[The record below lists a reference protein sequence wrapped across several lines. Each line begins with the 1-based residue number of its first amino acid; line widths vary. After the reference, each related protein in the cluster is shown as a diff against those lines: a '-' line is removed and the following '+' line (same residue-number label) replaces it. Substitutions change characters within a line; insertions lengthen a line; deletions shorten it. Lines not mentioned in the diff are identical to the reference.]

1 MNPMQPLQA
10 LLAQAERE
18 RDDAWGQAKRASDRH
33 ASATSQADE
42 LLAYRREY
50 EQRWNEQFRSGGHMD
65 LVHCYRSFMERLTH
79 ALEQQ
84 QRIVQ
89 QAAQHMEQ
97 ARAQLQEHELR
108 VASVRKL
115 IERRHREMLLT
126 AQRQEQKQ
134 TDEFSAR
141 MSWKAASAT
150 PPANGLPRSA

>member
-18 RDDAWGQAKRASDRH
+18 RDAAWGQVQRASDRH
-33 ASATSQADE
+33 ASASTQADE

-50 EQRWNEQFRSGGHMD
+50 EQRWNEQFKSGGHMD
-65 LVHCYRSFMERLTH
+65 LVHCYRSFIERLTH

-84 QRIVQ
+84 QRVVQ
-89 QAAQHMEQ
+89 QSALHLEL

-115 IERRHREMLLT
+115 IERRHREMLRT
-126 AQRQEQKQ
+126 AERQEQKQ
-134 TDEFSAR
+134 TDEFGAR
-141 MSWKAASAT
+141 VSWKAAPAT
-150 PPANGLPRSA
+150 APASGLPHSA

>member
-1 MNPMQPLQA
+1 MQPLQA

-18 RDDAWGQAKRASDRH
+18 RDAAWSQVQRASDRH
-33 ASATSQADE
+33 ASASTQADE

-50 EQRWNEQFRSGGHMD
+50 EQRWNEQFKSGGHMD
-65 LVHCYRSFMERLTH
+65 LVHCYRSFIERLTH

-84 QRIVQ
+84 QRVVQ
-89 QAAQHMEQ
+89 QAALHLEL

-115 IERRHREMLLT
+115 IERRHREMLRT
-126 AQRQEQKQ
+126 AERQEQKQ

-141 MSWKAASAT
+141 VSWKAAPAT
-150 PPANGLPRSA
+150 APASGLPHSA

>member
-18 RDDAWGQAKRASDRH
+18 RDEAWGQAQRASERH
-33 ASATSQADE
+33 ASAAAQADE

-50 EQRWNEQFRSGGHMD
+50 EQRWHEQFKTGGHMD
-65 LVHCYRSFMERLTH
+65 LVHCYRSFMERLSH

-84 QRIVQ
+84 HRVVQ
-89 QAAQHMEQ
+89 QAAQHVEQ
-97 ARAQLQEHELR
+97 TRAQLQEQEVR

-115 IERRHREMLLT
+115 MERRQRELLHT

-134 TDEFSAR
+134 TDEFGARAAWASTAAPGTASRLPHSA
-141 MSWKAASAT
+141 
-150 PPANGLPRSA
+150 